1 MPTQPDAIDIE
12 QLRAQLEAMYAPN
25 EGTVE
30 VAEQMPAQS
39 NQRMIDTA
47 RLGFI
52 KPGVSA
58 LTQEAKQH
66 SADHN
71 VLKAQHIATL
81 GTYIESLRI
90 RKLRGQ

>member
-12 QLRAQLEAMYAPN
+12 QLRAQLEALYAPN
-25 EGTVE
+25 RAIADAVE
-30 VAEQMPAQS
+30 QAPAQHS
-39 NQRMIDTA
+39 RRMIDTA

-58 LTQEAKQH
+58 LTQEAKSH
-66 SADHN
+66 SPDHN

>member
-25 EGTVE
+25 GAIADVVE
-30 VAEQMPAQS
+30 HAPAYQP
-39 NQRMIDTA
+39 QRMIDTA

-52 KPGVSA
+52 KPGVTA
-58 LTQEAKQH
+58 LTHEAKSH
-66 SADHN
+66 SPDHN
-71 VLKAQHIATL
+71 ALKAQYIATL
-81 GTYIESLRI
+81 GTYIDSLRI

>member
-12 QLRAQLEAMYAPN
+12 QLRAQLEAMYAPA
-25 EGTVE
+25 GE
-30 VAEQMPAQS
+30 VAPIAEQTPAVQS
-39 NQRMIDTA
+39 QRMIDTA

-58 LTQEAKQH
+58 LTREAKSH

-71 VLKAQHIATL
+71 ILKAQHIATL
-81 GTYIESLRI
+81 GAYIENLRT